1 MAAWQ
6 LLSAVEQVTGYLR
19 DGLARG
25 QWRGAMPGVHALAA
39 ELRVNRKSVEAALQ
53 RLEKQHLLEPQG
65 PGRRRRIVETR
76 HFAPPSLRVAI
87 LLWEA
92 DDARVHYL
100 VELRHLLLEAG
111 HAVSFAERS
120 LLELKMDPRRVARL
134 VEQTGAEAWVVAA
147 GSREVLE
154 WFAVQRLPAFAL
166 FGRRDGL
173 PIAAVGPDK
182 KPAYIAATKRLVALG
197 HRRIVLIERQVH
209 RKDGPGRVERAG
221 LEVLA
226 AHGIATG
233 PYNLPDWE
241 DSPGGFHHLLE
252 ELFRL
257 TPPSALIL
265 DEPFLFTAAQ
275 QYLARRGI
283 LAPEHVSLVCTDPDP
298 TFAWC
303 RPTIAHIHWDPRPVV
318 RRIARWADH
327 VARGQD
333 DRRQSFT
340 KAEFIEGGT
349 VGPASAASRRG
360 LANPAPSGLRG
371 S

>member
-1 MAAWQ
+1 MPPWQ
-6 LLSAVEQVTGYLR
+6 LLTAVEQVTGYLR
-19 DGLARG
+19 EGLARG
-25 QWRGAMPGVHALAA
+25 QWRGAMPGVHALSA
-39 ELRVNRKSVEAALQ
+39 ELRVNRKTVEAALQ
-53 RLEKQHLLEPQG
+53 RLENQRLLEPQG
-65 PGRRRRIVETR
+65 AGKRRRIVETK

-92 DDARVHYL
+92 DDVRVHYI

-111 HAVSFAERS
+111 HTVIFPERS
-120 LLELKMDPRRVARL
+120 LLDLKMDVRRVARL
-134 VEQTGAEAWVVAA
+134 VEKTRAEAWVIAS
-147 GSREVLE
+147 GSREVLA
-154 WFAVQRLPAFAL
+154 WFAAQQLPAFAL

-182 KPAYIAATKRLVALG
+182 KPAYVAAMKRLVELG
-197 HRRIVLIERQVH
+197 HRRIVLIERQAG
-209 RKDGPGRVERAG
+209 RADGPGRVERAG

-233 PYNLPDWE
+233 PYNLPAWE
-241 DSPGGFHHLLE
+241 DSSDGFYRLLE
-252 ELFRL
+252 ELFRH
-257 TPPSALIL
+257 TPPSALVL
-265 DEPFLFTAAQ
+265 DEPYLFAAAQ

-303 RPTIAHIHWDPRPVV
+303 RPTVAHIAWDPRPVV
-318 RRIARWADH
+318 RRIARWADN

-340 KAEFIEGGT
+340 NAEFVEGDT
-349 VGPASAASRRG
+349 VGPAPP
-360 LANPAPSGLRG
+360 LATRIFPQLAPV
-371 S
+371 